1 LAPAV
6 QAELEAASQQGRL
19 VLSIISVWEVALLH
33 SKGRILL
40 SMPLALW
47 LERALASSGLTLLP
61 LAQPTV
67 MVDACTLPGEFHADP
82 ADRILVATA
91 RAENPRLC
99 PGGACPGAGDLTFQ
113 AATSAI
119 STRAPAAAAMLTS
132 ASSENRLNRPRSK
145 SFMRGCV
152 TPQCRAAST

>member
-1 LAPAV
+1 MKLADAGDGRLLIDTHVWLWLAQGAASKLAPAV

-91 RAENPRLC
+91 RAENATLVTRDEKIL
-99 PGGACPGAGDLTFQ
+99 AYAQAGHVRVQ
-113 AATSAI
+113 AI
-119 STRAPAAAAMLTS
+119 
-132 ASSENRLNRPRSK
+132 
-145 SFMRGCV
+145 
-152 TPQCRAAST
+152 